1 MALYARQNSTFIFNV
16 CLHFNLWCSQF
27 DIGVSQRNFDPSQCG
42 ITFLTL
48 VWVKICFPTCLL
60 LILCQFHFLSSDM
73 HEWLPWTKN
82 PLFFCGLLKMRHFRK
97 MAHKYVISRNE
108 LRLVQHGRRMDKECD
123 IATLRH
129 VADQLISIANEG
141 EHCTFCAKVTLAFR
155 QIAKNN
161 RVVEFQEWEKNNA
174 TFERNLL
181 TDFHSFMLSTS

>member
-1 MALYARQNSTFIFNV
+1 
-16 CLHFNLWCSQF
+16 
-27 DIGVSQRNFDPSQCG
+27 
-42 ITFLTL
+42 
-48 VWVKICFPTCLL
+48 
-60 LILCQFHFLSSDM
+60 
-73 HEWLPWTKN
+73 
-82 PLFFCGLLKMRHFRK
+82 

-108 LRLVQHGRRMDKECD
+108 LRLVQHGWRMDKDCD